1 MIFLVLSIEFDTFL
15 GLIMNDFS
23 ICGDIGGTKTLLW
36 LGESIGS
43 EFQVHLE
50 HQYSSNSYK
59 DFPEIL
65 CDFLNKAKAIT
76 KKRNPI
82 AACFAV
88 AGPVKNQH
96 ANLTNLP
103 WQIDAKKIEKEFS
116 IPIVTLIN
124 DFEAAALSIETLVE
138 SDLKVLQGGK
148 PKAQSMRVILGAGTG
163 MGVAWLTW
171 KKNCYVPIP
180 TEAGHMDF
188 APSNE
193 LQDNFLIY
201 QRKRFG
207 HVSIERVLSGNGL
220 VDIFNFLQVGLNED
234 NKLFQANINTVDA
247 AKITDLALN
256 KNHPIAVKSL
266 DLFVEIYGAY
276 AGSLALAGLCHGGV
290 YIAGGIAL
298 KIIVKLTDG
307 NFIRL
312 FCDKGRYSKMM
323 SDFPVYVVMNP
334 RIGVMGAAQGIKQI
348 LS

>member
-1 MIFLVLSIEFDTFL
+1 M
-15 GLIMNDFS
+15 
-23 ICGDIGGTKTLLW
+23 
-36 LGESIGS
+36 
-43 EFQVHLE
+43 HLE
-50 HQYSSNSYK
+50 YQYSSNSFK

-65 CDFLNKAKAIT
+65 CNFLNKAKAIT
-76 KKRNPI
+76 KSQNPI
-82 AACFAV
+82 TACFAV
-88 AGPVKNQH
+88 AGPVKDQR

-103 WQIDAKKIEKEFS
+103 WHIDAKKIAKEFS
-116 IPIVTLIN
+116 IPILTLIN

-138 SDLKVLQGGK
+138 SDLKVLQTGE

-171 KKNCYVPIP
+171 RKNCYLSIP

-193 LQDNFLIY
+193 LQDDFLIY
-201 QRKRFG
+201 QRKKFG

-220 VDIFNFLQVGLNED
+220 VDIYNFLQVGLNRN
-234 NKLFQANINTVDA
+234 NKLVKTNLNTINAATV
-247 AKITDLALN
+247 TDLALK

-276 AGSLALAGLCHGGV
+276 SGNLALAGLCHGGV
-290 YIAGGIAL
+290 YIAGGIAP
-298 KIIVKLTDG
+298 KIIDKLKDG

-312 FCDKGRYSKMM
+312 FCEKGRYSKMM
-323 SDFPVYVVMNP
+323 RDFPVYVVMNP
-334 RIGVMGAAQGIKQI
+334 KIGVIGAAQEIKKI

>member
-1 MIFLVLSIEFDTFL
+1 
-15 GLIMNDFS
+15 MNDFC

-36 LGESIGS
+36 LGKSIDS
-43 EFQVHLE
+43 KFQVHHE
-50 HQYSSNSYK
+50 YQYSSNSFK
-59 DFPEIL
+59 DFSEIL
-65 CDFLNKAKAIT
+65 CNFLNKTKTIT
-76 KKRNPI
+76 KNQSPI

-88 AGPVKNQH
+88 AGPVKDQR

-103 WQIDAKKIEKEFS
+103 WQIDAKKIAKEFS

-124 DFEAAALSIETLVE
+124 DFEAAASSIETLVE
-138 SDLKVLQGGK
+138 SDLKVLQAGES
-148 PKAQSMRVILGAGTG
+148 KAQSMRVILGAGTG

-171 KKNCYVPIP
+171 RKNCYFSIP

-193 LQDNFLIY
+193 LQDNFLIH

-220 VDIFNFLQVGLNED
+220 VEMFNFLQAGLNKS
-234 NKLFQANINTVDA
+234 NKPVQTNLNTINAATV
-247 AKITDLALN
+247 TDLAL
-256 KNHPIAVKSL
+256 KQNHPIAVKSL

-276 AGSLALAGLCHGGV
+276 SGNLALAGLCHGGV
-290 YIAGGIAL
+290 YIAGGIAP
-298 KIIVKLTDG
+298 KIIDKLKDG

-312 FCDKGRYSKMM
+312 FCEKGRYSKMM
-323 SDFPVYVVMNP
+323 RDFPVYVVMNP
-334 RIGVMGAAQGIKQI
+334 KIGVMGSAQEIKRI

>member
-1 MIFLVLSIEFDTFL
+1 
-15 GLIMNDFS
+15 MNDFC

-36 LGESIGS
+36 LGKSIGS

-50 HQYSSNSYK
+50 YQYSSNSFK

-65 CDFLNKAKAIT
+65 CNFLNKTKTIT
-76 KKRNPI
+76 NNQNPI

-88 AGPVKNQH
+88 AGPVKDQH
-96 ANLTNLP
+96 TNLTNLP
-103 WQIDAKKIEKEFS
+103 WQIDAKKIAKEFS

-138 SDLKVLQGGK
+138 SDLKVLQAGE

-171 KKNCYVPIP
+171 RKNCYLPIP

-193 LQDNFLIY
+193 LQDDFLIY
-201 QRKRFG
+201 QRKKFG

-220 VDIFNFLQVGLNED
+220 VDIFNFLQVGLNKNNELVQT
-234 NKLFQANINTVDA
+234 NLNTTNA
-247 AKITDLALN
+247 ATVTDLALK

-276 AGSLALAGLCHGGV
+276 SGNLALAGLCHGGV
-290 YIAGGIAL
+290 YIAGGIAP
-298 KIIVKLTDG
+298 KIIDKLKDG

-312 FCDKGRYSKMM
+312 FCEKGRYSKMM
-323 SDFPVYVVMNP
+323 KDFPVYVVMNP
-334 RIGVMGAAQGIKQI
+334 KIGAMGAAQGIKQI